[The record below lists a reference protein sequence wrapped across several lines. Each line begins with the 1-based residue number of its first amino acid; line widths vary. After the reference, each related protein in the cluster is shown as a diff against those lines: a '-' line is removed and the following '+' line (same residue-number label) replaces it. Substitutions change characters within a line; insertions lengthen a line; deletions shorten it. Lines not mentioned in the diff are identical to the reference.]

1 MANVS
6 SSNGL
11 KKYPK
16 LRFPE
21 FDEPYRKCQIGD
33 IYVERGQRGAGDM
46 ELLSVTMNDG
56 VMPRS
61 EIEGKDNSSED
72 KSNYKVVRKDDMVY
86 NSMRMWQGA
95 NGVSNYDGIVSPA
108 YTVLMPIEEIDNR
121 YFAALFKT
129 SNLINEF
136 RKKSQGLTSDTWNVN
151 NGRS

>member
-61 EIEGKDNSSED
+61 EIEGRTIRAKIRATT
-72 KSNYKVVRKDDMVY
+72 K
-86 NSMRMWQGA
+86 
-95 NGVSNYDGIVSPA
+95 
-108 YTVLMPIEEIDNR
+108 L
-121 YFAALFKT
+121 FAKMIWCITLCGCGKGQM
-129 SNLINEF
+129 EF
-136 RKKSQGLTSDTWNVN
+136 PTTME
-151 NGRS
+151 

>member
-46 ELLSVTMNDG
+46 
-56 VMPRS
+56 
-61 EIEGKDNSSED
+61 
-72 KSNYKVVRKDDMVY
+72 
-86 NSMRMWQGA
+86 
-95 NGVSNYDGIVSPA
+95 
-108 YTVLMPIEEIDNR
+108 
-121 YFAALFKT
+121 
-129 SNLINEF
+129 
-136 RKKSQGLTSDTWNVN
+136 
-151 NGRS
+151 